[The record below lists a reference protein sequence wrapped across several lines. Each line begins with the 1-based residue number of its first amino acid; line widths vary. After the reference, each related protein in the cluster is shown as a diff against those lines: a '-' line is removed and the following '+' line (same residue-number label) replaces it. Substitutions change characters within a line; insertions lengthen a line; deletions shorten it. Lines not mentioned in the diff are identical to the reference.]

1 LANVSKDDYVI
12 DLGSGDGRIAIA
24 AVKRGATAFGVDL
37 DPERIAQARDNA
49 KKAGVED
56 RVTFERRNLF
66 ETHISKANVLTMYLL
81 QVVNLQLRP
90 RVLDELKPGSRV
102 VSHAFDMGD
111 WQADRSENVGGR
123 RVLMWW
129 VPAKVQGRWQGES
142 GARKFTLDLTQQY
155 QKLGGKATLDGREV
169 AIKDARL
176 RGAEIEV
183 VLDSLAL
190 KGNVSGNLMQGAN
203 WKASRGS

>member
-1 LANVSKDDYVI
+1 
-12 DLGSGDGRIAIA
+12 
-24 AVKRGATAFGVDL
+24 
-37 DPERIAQARDNA
+37 
-49 KKAGVED
+49 
-56 RVTFERRNLF
+56 
-66 ETHISKANVLTMYLL
+66 
-81 QVVNLQLRP
+81 
-90 RVLDELKPGSRV
+90 
-102 VSHAFDMGD
+102 
-111 WQADRSENVGGR
+111 
-123 RVLMWW
+123 MWW
-129 VPAKVQGRWQGES
+129 VPAKVQGRWEGES
-142 GARKFTLDLTQQY
+142 GGRKFTLDLTQQY